1 MISVRSA
8 GFFGFA
14 SISAQTRWR
23 CFDAASITTTGWF
36 GSNARAMSSIGT
48 IPVRPKAAFVSRPG
62 TFVTIGSPG
71 LKPSLRFHDDGSIG
85 LPPAFFGIDRTLK
98 FTRRFVSVVE
108 SPVVN
113 QSFGNGNRQ
122 SAGSVKSQ
130 RSKSGEVL

>member
-1 MISVRSA
+1 
-8 GFFGFA
+8 
-14 SISAQTRWR
+14 
-23 CFDAASITTTGWF
+23 
-36 GSNARAMSSIGT
+36 MSSTGT
-48 IPVRPKAAFVSRPG
+48 IRVRPKAAFVSRPG

-71 LKPSLRFHDDGSIG
+71 LNPSLRFHDDGSIG